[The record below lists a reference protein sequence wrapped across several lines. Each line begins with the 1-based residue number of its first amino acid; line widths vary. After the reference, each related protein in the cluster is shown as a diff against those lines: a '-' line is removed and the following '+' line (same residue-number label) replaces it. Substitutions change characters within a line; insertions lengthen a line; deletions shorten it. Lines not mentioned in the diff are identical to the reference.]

1 MLTESERNFASSNA
15 SPRATKPD
23 MYSEMKTIF
32 SLVLLATAAFADVVK
47 ITPTEAATLVSEG
60 KALLIDV
67 REPAEWAET
76 GVAAPARL
84 LSKSD
89 FDGAQKDW
97 KPFLADAKGKRI
109 IVYCKS
115 GGRAVAVARALTKQ
129 GYTVSNA
136 GGFDGWKGAGL
147 PVRSEKKP

>member
-1 MLTESERNFASSNA
+1 
-15 SPRATKPD
+15 
-23 MYSEMKTIF
+23 MKTI
-32 SLVLLATAAFADVVK
+32 SLFVLLATAAFADVAKV
-47 ITPTEAATLVSEG
+47 TPVEAAALVSEG
-60 KALLIDV
+60 KAVLVDV
-67 REPAEWAET
+67 REPSEWAET

-97 KPFLADAKGKRI
+97 KPFLAEAKGKPI

-115 GGRAVAVARALTKQ
+115 GRRAEAVAVALTKQ

-147 PVRSEKKP
+147 PVRTEKKP